1 MVDLIKR
8 IRAGLN
14 GEALREFDQ
23 LVQQKIDSPLE
34 LVHEEQL
41 EKADP
46 LAACAYEQFTR
57 ELLSHLRQMP
67 AN

>member
-1 MVDLIKR
+1 MLDLIKT

-23 LVQQKIDSPLE
+23 LVQQKIDRPLE
-34 LVHEEQL
+34 LVHQSQL

-46 LAACAYEQFTR
+46 LAVCAYEQFKK
-57 ELLSHLRQMP
+57 ELLSQFQQMP